1 MRRAG
6 LVGLFGSAGLFPTLL
21 VTMLLAAGCVVAP
34 PAGVPVASKAGL
46 LPADARALRYG
57 ASAPAAFDNPELRDK
72 VRGLFGSDWAPATQG
87 GGRLQHGAAAYF
99 PASSA
104 LRMLRIE
111 GQDYI
116 AITGC
121 VSSACGTHRGL
132 VLIRADGEELWARLD
147 EGGFARYY
155 GYGPAMT
162 GARVSPPFIDGA
174 WRAIEQVERA

>member
-1 MRRAG
+1 M
-6 LVGLFGSAGLFPTLL
+6 SLL
-21 VTMLLAAGCVVAP
+21 TMLLATGCVVEP
-34 PAGVPVASKAGL
+34 PPGVPVAPKVGL

-57 ASAPAAFDNPELRDK
+57 ASAPAVFDNPEMRAK
-72 VRGLFGSDWAPATQG
+72 VRALFGPDWVPAAQG
-87 GGRLQHGAAAYF
+87 GGRLEHGAVAYF

-104 LRMLRIE
+104 LRMLRID

-121 VSSACGTHRGL
+121 VASACVTHRGL

-162 GARVSPPFIDGA
+162 GTRVSPPFIDGA
-174 WRAIEQVERA
+174 WRAVEQVERA

>member
-1 MRRAG
+1 MRQGG
-6 LVGLFGSAGLFPTLL
+6 LLGFSGSVGLLA
-21 VTMLLAAGCVVAP
+21 MLLTAGCVVAP
-34 PAGVPVASKAGL
+34 PAGVPAAPAVRL

-57 ASAPAAFDNPELRDK
+57 ASAPAAFDNPELREK
-72 VRGLFGSDWAPATQG
+72 VRGLFGSDWAPAVEG

-99 PASSA
+99 PSSSA

-121 VSSACGTHRGL
+121 VPRACATHRGL
-132 VLIRADGEELWARLD
+132 VLVRADGEELWARLD

-155 GYGPAMT
+155 GYGPAVT
-162 GARVSPPFIDGA
+162 AARVSPSFIDGA
-174 WRAIEQVERA
+174 WRAVEQVERA